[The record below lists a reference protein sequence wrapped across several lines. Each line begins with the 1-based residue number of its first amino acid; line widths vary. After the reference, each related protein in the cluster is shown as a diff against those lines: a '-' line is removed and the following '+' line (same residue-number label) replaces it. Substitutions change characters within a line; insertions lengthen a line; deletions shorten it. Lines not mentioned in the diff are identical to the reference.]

1 MELQV
6 GTLTGTIQAT
16 GAPTGLSPEA
26 TDAIVALILIA
37 LDERNRRAAQAAS
50 DTKIGSEGGC
60 CGGCGG

>member
-16 GAPTGLSPEA
+16 AAPAALSSES
-26 TDAIVALILIA
+26 TQAIVTLVLAA

-50 DTKIGSEGGC
+50 DTKIGSD
-60 CGGCGG
+60 GGCGAGCGE